1 MNLENP
7 APTRRGPG
15 RVLVAG
21 YALFAVAATSRA
33 GFQLLT
39 KGDEA
44 PLAYGLSALAA
55 VIYVVAT
62 LALAAGG
69 PAARRVAGV
78 ALSVEL
84 IGVVTVGTASIVE
97 PRWFGDDTVWSRYG
111 LGYLLFPLIL
121 PVVGLV
127 WLRRTRTDGQNQV

>member
-1 MNLENP
+1 M
-7 APTRRGPG
+7 
-15 RVLVAG
+15 
-21 YALFAVAATSRA
+21 
-33 GFQLLT
+33 T

-44 PLAYGLSALAA
+44 PLAYGLSAVAA

-69 PAARRVAGV
+69 PVARRVAAV
-78 ALSVEL
+78 ALLVEL
-84 IGVVTVGTASIVE
+84 IGVVTVGTASLAA
-97 PRWFGDDTVWSRYG
+97 PGWFGDDTVWSRYG

-127 WLRRTRTDGQNQV
+127 WLRRTGQDQA